1 MRTAPTNWD
10 NIVNTDSY
18 HYDFK
23 LVMNGTEY
31 FPEDIM
37 EMNSV
42 TLAMVSSGTIP
53 AIGGALAGELE
64 VTLKYSGD
72 DSLYN
77 VPRMATL
84 TPYIRVVTDDG
95 AQSSGWLQMSQY
107 MIDTREVDKAS
118 GNFKLHAYDAMLKAE
133 QTYFPSVTDD
143 SMPSGDVV
151 SEIAALIGVSVNADT
166 LSLLS
171 AFSYEIPYYAGQYTA
186 REMLQ
191 YIGVASGGN
200 FYIDNNNELTFV
212 RVAEFIGSDDLDGG
226 QIASWTTWDSA
237 DGGTINP
244 WSEGDSYYGG
254 RISPWNGGTYEPD
267 TIDIGSRA
275 QSLTTDDE
283 VEPYTQIVLVLD
295 SQQEVTAGTG
305 ANIYEADCPFATPD
319 MADFLL
325 MMFERYSFRPFTAE
339 KALITPLFEFG
350 DSVIIAGET
359 VKPYRYEL
367 NYNVLM
373 AAELG
378 ADYSRE
384 VNHEFTF
391 KPASERKI
399 ERVAANTYSQ
409 FQIMASEI
417 SSKVSQTDYNGNEI
431 ASLINQTATTIAI
444 SASKLNFSGEDIEMR
459 AGTIKFVGGGDEES
473 ESTSSSIDFTYDG
486 RRTIIKA
493 AAFNR
498 YYNGNNIIYIGADGN
513 HVESGLVLVKYNGE
527 ENAKVVL
534 YAGASGDGIIS
545 LRNSN
550 DVRTVALSAVGY
562 LRLYDSSNVN
572 RVYIGNTGLINV
584 YNSSG
589 TRVVGLYESTTAN
602 DGTVAI
608 FNSGGTNTVTLSG
621 QYGTGRFSSAV
632 TATAFINS
640 SLINLKNGLK
650 KSESMLDKVLD
661 TDILSFNYNNEEEGA
676 KKHFGVVI
684 GDDYKCPDEIIAD
697 DGEGI
702 DLYSMRS
709 VLWKAVQEQNVII
722 KALKTIG
729 GGLIK

>member
-10 NIVNTDSY
+10 NIVNTDNY
-18 HYDFK
+18 HYEFK

-37 EMNSV
+37 EMSST

-84 TPYIRVVTDDG
+84 TPYIRVVADDG
-95 AQSSGWLQMSQY
+95 TQSSGWLQMSQY

-151 SEIAALIGVSVNADT
+151 NEIATLIGVSVNADT
-166 LSLLS
+166 LPLLS

-212 RVAEFIGSDDLDGG
+212 RVAEFVGSDDLDGG
-226 QIASWTTWDSA
+226 LIAGWTTADSA
-237 DGGTINP
+237 DGGTTNP
-244 WSEGDSYYGG
+244 WNTGDNYYGG
-254 RISPWNGGTYEPD
+254 RISPWNGGTYNPD

-305 ANIYEADCPFATPD
+305 SNIYEADCPFATPD
-319 MADFLL
+319 MANFLL

-339 KALITPLFEFG
+339 KSLITPLFEFG

-373 AAELG
+373 AADLG

-409 FQIMASEI
+409 FQIMANEI

-444 SASKLNFSGEDIEMR
+444 SASKLNFSGEDISMQ
-459 AGTIKFVGGGDEES
+459 GGVISFVGGGGEES
-473 ESTSSSIDFTYDG
+473 QDVSSAIDFTWQNRQTVIKASSFYRYYDG
-486 RRTIIKA
+486 NKVVFIGGTVTHPESGMI
-493 AAFNR
+493 NV
-498 YYNGNNIIYIGADGN
+498 YYNGSADG
-513 HVESGLVLVKYNGE
+513 
-527 ENAKVVL
+527 KVSL
-534 YAGASGDGIIS
+534 YAGDNGDGAIT
-545 LRNSN
+545 LR
-550 DVRTVALSAVGY
+550 D
-562 LRLYDSSNVN
+562 
-572 RVYIGNTGLINV
+572 
-584 YNSSG
+584 SSG
-589 TRVVGLYESTTAN
+589 TRRALISPSGLWSFDTSGTY
-602 DGTVAI
+602 DGYLGGS
-608 FNSGGTNTVTLSG
+608 NLYLRNGGTTNVSLRGDGSVSYFMGKLSVGFSTVYTNYVFAING
-621 QYGTGRFSSAV
+621 SAMANGSWSTSREELKDNIV
-632 TATAFINS
+632 KPDIDPWEVIN
-640 SLINLKNGLK
+640 N
-650 KSESMLDKVLD
+650 
-661 TDILSFNYNNEEEGA
+661 TDIYAFEYKTDIEIGANN
-676 KKHFGVVI
+676 VI
-684 GDDYKCPDEIIAD
+684 YGPIIGEKYKCDERIMSGD
-697 DGEGI
+697 KLGI
-702 DLYSMRS
+702 SDHSMIS
-709 VLWKAVQEQNVII
+709 VLWLAITQLKEELDAI
-722 KALKTIG
+722 KEAQ
-729 GGLIK
+729 